1 MDTKVAE
8 KEKKPPTA
16 TTKGRG
22 KGKGKKKG
30 KVKEEV
36 EEETDPRK
44 IELLNWV
51 NALEQAMLDALVLD
65 RVDFVKLLIENGVN
79 MQHFLTIPRLEELYN
94 TRLGPPNTLHLLV
107 RDVKKSNLPPDYHIS
122 LIDIGLVL
130 EYLMGGAYRCN
141 YTRKSFRTLYNN
153 LFGPKRVE
161 LSRRAVSCVS
171 QSDMWFLDVHPH
183 KPTCAECNSSPHLS
197 QSTPP
202 CLYPDTQ
209 GWAS

>member
-51 NALEQAMLDALVLD
+51 CARVFTSLLVSSEACMGTACLQAGDALLP
-65 RVDFVKLLIENGVN
+65 LL
-79 MQHFLTIPRLEELYN
+79 H
-94 TRLGPPNTLHLLV
+94 PNQDG
-107 RDVKKSNLPPDYHIS
+107 R
-122 LIDIGLVL
+122 
-130 EYLMGGAYRCN
+130 
-141 YTRKSFRTLYNN
+141 
-153 LFGPKRVE
+153 
-161 LSRRAVSCVS
+161 
-171 QSDMWFLDVHPH
+171 
-183 KPTCAECNSSPHLS
+183 
-197 QSTPP
+197 
-202 CLYPDTQ
+202 
-209 GWAS
+209 